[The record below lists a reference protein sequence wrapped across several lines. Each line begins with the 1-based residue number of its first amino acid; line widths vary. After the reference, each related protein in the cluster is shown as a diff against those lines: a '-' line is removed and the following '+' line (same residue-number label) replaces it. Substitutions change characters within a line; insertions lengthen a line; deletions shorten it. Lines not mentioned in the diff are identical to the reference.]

1 MNTTLIHETSQKVL
15 AGTASFPEAVRALLA
30 AGVEYYHIDYATLR
44 KSYYDAEGCVVATP
58 LTFEGLPPVAEHFDA
73 PALKAALLDS
83 QRHGQHYRDFS
94 RRALAAGVQSY
105 FAFLRGQR
113 VVYLGR
119 QGDLH
124 TEWFPGAVPR
134 VSAA

>member
-30 AGVEYYHIDYATLR
+30 AGVEYYHIDY
-44 KSYYDAEGCVVATP
+44 ATP